1 MTLISHLVSVGD
13 ATIKFW
19 SISSDQL
26 QLIQEHTME
35 QINGFDTNYTDM
47 IAYGDNKSV
56 QLQSLT
62 MEDGLLKL
70 GDPELAM
77 QFNTQVRKV
86 QFVGGKYLAAISED
100 STAHLMFLDSK
111 TVKKLPKGGHEAN
124 IKNFAVDPL
133 CEFIAT
139 IGCDGTLIVS

>member
-1 MTLISHLVSVGD
+1 
-13 ATIKFW
+13 
-19 SISSDQL
+19 
-26 QLIQEHTME
+26 
-35 QINGFDTNYTDM
+35 M

-77 QFNTQVRKV
+77 KFNTQVRKV

-100 STAHLMFLDSK
+100 
-111 TVKKLPKGGHEAN
+111 
-124 IKNFAVDPL
+124 
-133 CEFIAT
+133 
-139 IGCDGTLIVS
+139 